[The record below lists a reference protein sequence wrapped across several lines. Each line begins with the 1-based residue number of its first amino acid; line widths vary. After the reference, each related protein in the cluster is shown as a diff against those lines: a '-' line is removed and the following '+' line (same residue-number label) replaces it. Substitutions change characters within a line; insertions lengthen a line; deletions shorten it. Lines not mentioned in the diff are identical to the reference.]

1 MTTPH
6 AATQPEDVAS
16 PALIE
21 KRPLER
27 YVAPS
32 KPSLVGLSRDALA
45 EALGEAGV
53 PERQR
58 RMRVQQIW
66 HWLYVRGVLDF
77 DAMTTLSRELR
88 TQLAE
93 HFTLARP
100 EIVAEQISV
109 DGTRKWL
116 LRLPGEFA
124 DRPHEVECVYIP
136 ETGRGTLCISSQVGC
151 TLNCTF
157 CHTGTQR
164 LVRNLTPGEIAGQ
177 VVLARD
183 RLNDW
188 QRAAAPSGADPEKR
202 LVSNVVMMGMGE
214 PLYNFEAV
222 RDALDV
228 VADGEGLSIS
238 KRRITLS
245 TSGVVPNIVRAGEEI
260 GSMLAISLHAV
271 TDELRDKLVPL
282 NRKYPLRELLD
293 ACRNY
298 PGLSNARRI
307 TFEYVMLK
315 DVNDSLAEARAL
327 VRLVKGIPAKI
338 NLIPFNPW
346 PGSKYE
352 CSDWAQIEKFSDI
365 IFDAGYASPV
375 RTPRGRDILA
385 ACGQLKS
392 ATEQLSARE
401 RLALRAMAMTD

>member
-1 MTTPH
+1 MTAPLTATPLEDLAT
-6 AATQPEDVAS
+6 AAA
-16 PALIE
+16 IE

-27 YVAPS
+27 YIAPA
-32 KPSLVGLSRDALA
+32 KPSLVGLSRAALA
-45 EALGEAGV
+45 QALGEAGV

-66 HWLYVRGVLDF
+66 HWLYVRGAQDF
-77 DAMTTLSRELR
+77 EAMTTLSKELR
-88 TQLAE
+88 AELAQ

-100 EIVAEQISV
+100 DIAAEQVSV

-116 LRLPGEFA
+116 LRLPGEL
-124 DRPHEVECVYIP
+124 DGRTHDVECVYIP
-136 ETGRGTLCISSQVGC
+136 ETGRGTLCVSSQVGC

-164 LVRNLTPGEIAGQ
+164 LVRNLTPGEIVGQ

-183 RLNDW
+183 RLGDW
-188 QRAAAPSGADPEKR
+188 QRAAAPAGTEPEKR

-222 RDALDV
+222 RDALNV
-228 VADGEGLSIS
+228 VADGDGLSIS

-245 TSGVVPNIVRAGEEI
+245 TSGVVPNIARAGDEI
-260 GSMLAISLHAV
+260 GAMLAISLHAV
-271 TDELRDKLVPL
+271 TDELRNELVPL
-282 NRKYPLRELLD
+282 NRKYPLRALLD

-298 PGLSNARRI
+298 PGVSNARRI

-315 DVNDSLAEARAL
+315 DVNDSLADARAL

-346 PGSKYE
+346 PETKYE
-352 CSDWAQIEKFSDI
+352 CSDWEQIEKFSEI

-392 ATEQLSARE
+392 ATEKLSARE

>member
-1 MTTPH
+1 MTSPL
-6 AATQPEDVAS
+6 ATVQPESAAAAV
-16 PALIE
+16 IE
-21 KRPLER
+21 KQPLQR
-27 YVAPS
+27 YMAPA
-32 KPSLVGLSRDALA
+32 KPSLVGLSREALA
-45 EALGEAGV
+45 QALGEAGV

-66 HWLYVRGVLDF
+66 HWLYVRGAADF
-77 DAMTTLSRELR
+77 DMMTTLSKDLRAELAQR
-88 TQLAE
+88 
-93 HFTLARP
+93 FTLARP
-100 EIVAEQISV
+100 EVVAEQISV

-116 LRLPGEFA
+116 LRLPGEI
-124 DRPHEVECVYIP
+124 DGRPHDVECVYIP
-136 ETGRGTLCISSQVGC
+136 ETDRGTLCISSQVGC

-164 LVRNLTPGEIAGQ
+164 LVRNLTAAEIAGQ
-177 VVLARD
+177 VVVARD
-183 RLNDW
+183 RLNEW
-188 QRAAAPSGADPEKR
+188 QRAAAPAGTEPEKR

-222 RDALDV
+222 RDGLNV
-228 VADGEGLSIS
+228 VADGDGLSLS
-238 KRRITLS
+238 RRRITLS
-245 TSGVVPNIVRAGEEI
+245 TSGVVPNIARAGSEI
-260 GSMLAISLHAV
+260 GVMLAISLHAV
-271 TDELRDKLVPL
+271 TDELRDVLVPL
-282 NRKYPLRELLD
+282 NRKYPLRQLLD

-298 PGLSNARRI
+298 PGVSNARRI

-315 DVNDSLAEARAL
+315 GVNDSLADARAL

-346 PGSKYE
+346 PGSTHE
-352 CSDWAQIEKFSDI
+352 CSDWAQIEKFSEI
-365 IFDAGYASPV
+365 VFDAGYASPV

-392 ATEQLSARE
+392 ETEKLSARE

>member
-1 MTTPH
+1 MSSF
-6 AATQPEDVAS
+6 AATDTAAGFV
-16 PALIE
+16 E
-21 KRPLER
+21 KHPLER
-27 YVAPS
+27 YAPPAQ
-32 KPSLVGLSRDALA
+32 PSLVGMPRAMLAQALA
-45 EALGEAGV
+45 ELGV

-66 HWLYVRGVLDF
+66 HWLYVRGAREF
-77 DAMTTLSRELR
+77 DAMTTLSKDLR
-88 TQLAE
+88 AQLARA
-93 HFTLARP
+93 FTLARP
-100 EIVAEQISV
+100 AIAAEQISV

-116 LRLPGEFA
+116 IQLPGERA
-124 DRPHEVECVYIP
+124 AVPHEVECVYIP
-136 ETGRGTLCISSQVGC
+136 ETDRGTLCISSQVGC

-164 LVRNLTPGEIAGQ
+164 LVRNLTAAEIAAQ
-177 VVLARD
+177 VVVARD
-183 RLNDW
+183 QLGDW
-188 QRAAAPSGADPEKR
+188 TFASESEPALSERRR
-202 LVSNVVMMGMGE
+202 LVSNVVLMGMGE
-214 PLYNFEAV
+214 PLYNFDAV
-222 RDALDV
+222 RDGINV
-228 VADGEGLSIS
+228 IADGEGLSIS

-245 TSGVVPNIVRAGEEI
+245 TSGVVPNITRAGAEI

-271 TDELRDKLVPL
+271 TDALRDQLVPL
-282 NRKYPLRELLD
+282 NRKYPIAELLE

-315 DVNDSLAEARAL
+315 GVNDSLADAKAL
-327 VRLVKGIPAKI
+327 VRLLKGIPAKI

-346 PGSKYE
+346 PGTQYE
-352 CSDWAQIEKFSDI
+352 CSDWDQIEKFSEVV
-365 IFDAGYASPV
+365 FAAGYASPV

-392 ATEQLSARE
+392 ASEKLSARE